1 MTEVPP
7 GPARLPRGLGWP
19 LLLLAVVL
27 AGFGTLGTL
36 PLVTALTVAL
46 AAVTLGALP
55 RLLPRRSLR
64 PLAPVA
70 PLVGL
75 AVLADYAVPTGVTAL
90 YGGVA
95 ALVLLIWLADDPE
108 RLPGGSARALNRLL
122 IPTVGLGIA
131 WASAFLLPG
140 GVAPLGA
147 GVALL
152 VVVVVLAA
160 LLLRSPEVFDR
171 DAAASS

>member
-1 MTEVPP
+1 MTEALP
-7 GPARLPRGLGWP
+7 GSARLPRALGWP
-19 LLLLAVVL
+19 FLLLAVVL
-27 AGFGTLGTL
+27 AGFGSLGTL
-36 PLVTALTVAL
+36 PLVPALVVAL
-46 AAVTLGALP
+46 VAAGLGALL
-55 RLLPRRSLR
+55 RLVPRRWLH
-64 PLAPVA
+64 PLAPFP

-75 AVLADYAVPTGVTAL
+75 AVLAVYAVPTGVTAL
-90 YGGVA
+90 YGGIA
-95 ALVLLIWLADDPE
+95 ALVLLLWVADDPD
-108 RLPGGSARALNRLL
+108 RLPGGSTRAMNRLL